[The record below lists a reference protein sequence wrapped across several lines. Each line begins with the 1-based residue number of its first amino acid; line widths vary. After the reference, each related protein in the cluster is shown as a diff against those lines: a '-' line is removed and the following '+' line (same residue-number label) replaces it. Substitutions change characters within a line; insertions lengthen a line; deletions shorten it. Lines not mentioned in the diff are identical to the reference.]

1 MSSAGWLY
9 DGERA
14 IRQDVH
20 VDRSGDDLLI
30 AFADGSSSRAPA
42 QRLVHVESRPD
53 ADVYGR
59 SDIPGWRLAL
69 ADPASELAEL
79 LPSRHVY
86 GRWIDRLG
94 LPRAVLIGLLL
105 SAGVLFAGSRFPSW
119 AAPLVPLE
127 WEERFGDA
135 LVGDFGG
142 RFCNGPGG
150 QAALNKMAARLA
162 PDAGPLNI
170 RVVNIDFVNAAALPG
185 RNIVIFKELLSQADG
200 PDEVAGILAHEI
212 AHVEER
218 HVTEALLR
226 QLGIGVVV
234 AAFGGT
240 TGANIE
246 TFMAADYSRGA
257 EREADAVAIRALR
270 KAGISPYP
278 TADFFERIA
287 SQEGD
292 LAEAFSY
299 LSTHPMS
306 AERQRKF
313 RASGEHGRSYK
324 PSLSS
329 DEWAAL
335 WDICR
340 GAPTG

>member
-9 DGERA
+9 DGERP
-14 IRQDVH
+14 IRREVR
-20 VDRSGDDLLI
+20 VDRMEGDLLI
-30 AFADGSSSRAPA
+30 AFADGSSSRAPS
-42 QRLVHVESRPD
+42 QRLVHVESRGE
-53 ADVYGR
+53 VEVFGR
-59 SDIPGWRLAL
+59 SDIPGWRLGL
-69 ADPASELAEL
+69 ADPAPEVAEL
-79 LPSRHVY
+79 LPSRQVY

-94 LPRAVLIGLLL
+94 LARAVMIGVLL
-105 SAGVLFAGSRFPSW
+105 SATVLFVGSRFPSW

-142 RFCNGPGG
+142 RFCKGRGG

-162 PDAGPLNI
+162 PDAGALNV
-170 RVVNIDFVNAAALPG
+170 RVVKIDLVNAVALPG
-185 RNIVIFKELLSQADG
+185 GNIVIFEELLREADG

-218 HVTEALLR
+218 HVTQALLR
-226 QLGIGVVV
+226 QLGMGVIL

-246 TFMAADYSRGA
+246 TFMAARYSRGA
-257 EREADAVAIRALR
+257 EREADAAAIRRLQ
-270 KAGISPYP
+270 KAAISPHP
-278 TADFFERIA
+278 TAAFFERIA
-287 SQEGD
+287 AQEAKAPQA
-292 LAEAFSY
+292 LTY
-299 LSTHPMS
+299 LSSHPMS

-313 RASGEHGRSYK
+313 RASAQEGRSYS
-324 PSLSS
+324 PSLSR
-329 DEWAAL
+329 DDWEAL

-340 GAPTG
+340 NPAAE

>member
-9 DGERA
+9 DGEWAVR
-14 IRQDVH
+14 REVK

-30 AFADGSSSRAPA
+30 TFADGSSSRAPS
-42 QRLVHVESRPD
+42 QRLVHVESRGE
-53 ADVYGR
+53 AEVYGR
-59 SDIPGWRLAL
+59 SDLAGWRLGL
-69 ADPASELAEL
+69 ADPAPDVAEL

-86 GRWIDRLG
+86 GRWIDRVG
-94 LPRAVLIGLLL
+94 LARAVVIGVLL
-105 SAGVLFAGSRFPSW
+105 SATVLFLGSRFPSW

-142 RFCNGPGG
+142 RFCKGPGG
-150 QAALNKMAARLA
+150 QAALNKLAVRLA
-162 PDAGPLNI
+162 PEADPLNV
-170 RVVNIDFVNAAALPG
+170 RVVNIDLVNAAALPG
-185 RNIVIFKELLSQADG
+185 RNIVIFEELLSQADG

-226 QLGIGVVV
+226 QLGLGVIV

-246 TFMAADYSRGA
+246 TFMAARYSRGA
-257 EREADAVAIRALR
+257 EREADAAAIRTLR
-270 KAGISPYP
+270 RAGISPYP
-278 TADFFERIA
+278 TAAFFERIA
-287 SQEGD
+287 EQEGKV
-292 LAEAFSY
+292 AEALSY
-299 LSTHPMS
+299 VSTHPMS
-306 AERQRKF
+306 AERQRRF
-313 RASGEHGRSYK
+313 RASAEEGRSYT
-324 PSLSS
+324 PSLSLG
-329 DEWAAL
+329 EWEAL

-340 GAPTG
+340 NARAD